1 MGVTKR
7 LHRLWAALN
16 LPPDV
21 FAAKLELSL
30 RRAKRAFD
38 QKPTVGMLA
47 KVVRAFPDVNGHW
60 LLSGEGEMFTPHRER
75 HLQLVAD
82 NAGNVMGSN
91 NGCSVQVINQM
102 CTCAATYQAQLQDKE
117 RLIQILL
124 RQQSYKP

>member
-1 MGVTKR
+1 MGARNR
-7 LHRLWAALN
+7 LRRLWAALN

-30 RRAKRAFD
+30 RRSKRAFEG
-38 QKPTVGMLA
+38 KPTVGMLA
-47 KVVRAFPDVNGHW
+47 KVVRAFPDVNAHW

-82 NAGNVMGSN
+82 QATASNSGNTMGSHN
-91 NGCSVQVINQM
+91 TLQIINHA
-102 CTCAATYQAQLQDKE
+102 CTCATIYQAQLQDKE

-124 RQQSYKP
+124 KQQP